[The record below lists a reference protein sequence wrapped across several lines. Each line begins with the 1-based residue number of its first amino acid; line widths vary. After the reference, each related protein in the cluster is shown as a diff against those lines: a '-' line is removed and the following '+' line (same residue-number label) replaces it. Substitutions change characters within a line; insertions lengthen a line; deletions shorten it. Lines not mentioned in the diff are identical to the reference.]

1 MNRVSVFQAKVSVG
15 LLSLPLL
22 FGAGLGCNRSA
33 AVEKDPASAEAIAPV
48 AVVRRAPLSKSLDVA
63 GEFFPYQE
71 VELHAKVAGYIR
83 HINVDIGDR
92 VRAGEVLA
100 TLDVPELTAQAAG
113 ANAGVA
119 QTRDQ
124 IARAKSD
131 ILRAQAN
138 HDALHA
144 AAKRLQQASAVQ
156 PGLIAQ
162 QELDD
167 ANAKD
172 REAEAALDAAK
183 STLSAMQQQLG
194 VSQADQQ
201 RYSAMVDYS
210 RIVAPFSGVVTWR
223 YADTGALIQA
233 GTSNASSMPVVKLAQ
248 VDMLRLRLPVPASL
262 VGYVHV
268 GDAATVRVQALGL
281 AFTGKVARTTAA
293 LDPSTRTMQ
302 VEIDVPNKDGKLAPG
317 MYAEVSLAIQ
327 SAGDAL
333 VAPVQAVDQTGVEPF
348 VKVVNSDGVVEKRTV
363 ELGVTTATEAQILH
377 GVSDGDKVI
386 VAQLANFETGEKV
399 TPKQS
404 VSVGFSPDGEGK

>member
-1 MNRVSVFQAKVSVG
+1 MKKACAFQAKVSMG
-15 LLSLPLL
+15 LLMLPLCL
-22 FGAGLGCNRSA
+22 AAGLGCNRSA
-33 AVEKDPASAEAIAPV
+33 AVQSDPPAARAIAPIT
-48 AVVRRAPLSKSLDVA
+48 VVRRAPVSKSLDVA

-144 AAKRLQQASAVQ
+144 AAQRLEEASAAQ

-172 REAEAALDAAK
+172 RAAEAALDAAK

-268 GDAATVRVQALGL
+268 GDAATVRVEALGL
-281 AFTGKVARTTAA
+281 TFTGKVARTTDA

-302 VEIDVPNKDGKLAPG
+302 VEIDVPNKDGKLNPG
-317 MYAEVSLAIQ
+317 MYADVSLAIQ

-333 VAPVQAVDQTGVEPF
+333 VVPIQAVDQTGVQPF
-348 VKVVNSDGVVEKRTV
+348 VKIVNSNGVVEKRTV
-363 ELGVTTATEAQILH
+363 ELGVTTATEAQVLH
-377 GVSDGDKVI
+377 GVNDGDKVI
-386 VAQLANFETGEKV
+386 MAQLANFDTGEKV
-399 TPKQS
+399 TPQQS